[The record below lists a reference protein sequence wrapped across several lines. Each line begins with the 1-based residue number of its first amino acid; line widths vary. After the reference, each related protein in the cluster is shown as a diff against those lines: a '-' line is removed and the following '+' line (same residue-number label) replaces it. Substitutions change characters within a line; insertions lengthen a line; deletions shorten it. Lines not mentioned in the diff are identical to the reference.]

1 MSTPTPPAQS
11 AEKPKAPSA
20 SSPESLDSII
30 VTTKPHAWW
39 ALWAITGA
47 VILVFI
53 WSLVATIPI
62 QTSATGIINGYKYNQ
77 IITALAAGVFES
89 NIDITAPKTLA
100 STIPAGTI
108 FGKITPYDGG
118 PPVDVKTTVAGRI
131 TSIFVMQGAGV
142 EVGEKLAELM
152 QAPNPSQGMSI
163 TAYVPESTAFALDVG
178 ATADVTVTDVES
190 GQTAVVPGTILSIGT
205 VPASL
210 DSMTTVTGSPS
221 LSQQWSDEAGGMPYR
236 VDLALSLAQ
245 WSPDIPL
252 PKPGVIV
259 SIVYTSAELH
269 PIQLLFGGG

>member
-1 MSTPTPPAQS
+1 MSTPTPPAPP

-30 VTTKPHAWW
+30 VTTKPHGWW

-89 NIDITAPKTLA
+89 KISTTGQNAKA
-100 STIPAGTI
+100 MTIPAGTVI
-108 FGKITPYDGG
+108 GQITPYSGG
-118 PPVDVKTTVAGRI
+118 PPVDVKTTVTGQI

-142 EVGEKLAELM
+142 EVGTELAQLM
-152 QAPNPSQGMSI
+152 QSSDPSQGMSI
-163 TAYVPESTAFALDVG
+163 TAYVPESTAFALDLG
-178 ATADVTVTDVES
+178 ATADVTVTNVQS
-190 GQTAVVPGTILSIGT
+190 GQSVVVPATIISIGT

-210 DSMTTVTGSPS
+210 ESMTTVTGSPN
-221 LSQQWSDEAGGMPYR
+221 LAQKWSDEAGGMPYR
-236 VDLALSLAQ
+236 VDLSLSLAQ
-245 WSPDIPL
+245 WSPDVPL
-252 PKPGVIV
+252 PTPGVVV
-259 SIVYTSAELH
+259 SLVNTSAELH
-269 PIQLLFGGG
+269 PIQLLFGGA